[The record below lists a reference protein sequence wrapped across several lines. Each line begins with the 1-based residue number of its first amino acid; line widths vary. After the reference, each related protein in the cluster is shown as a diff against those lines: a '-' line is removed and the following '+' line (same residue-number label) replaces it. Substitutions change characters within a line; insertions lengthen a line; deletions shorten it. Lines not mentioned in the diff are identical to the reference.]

1 MHDRRGVA
9 AVGGLDATRGAVDQA
24 LRRLRFGGV
33 YAILV
38 VILVLGSLLYP
49 GVLTAVNLANVITQA
64 VPLGLTALGMTLVLL
79 TGEIDLS
86 VGSLISIVSV
96 ICANGMEAR
105 NALIAPVIL
114 AAAGAGVAVGLVNGL
129 LTTRLGI
136 PSFIVTLAML
146 LILQGINLVWTSGGP
161 SSTLAPAFGHF
172 SALTA
177 GPLPVGAL
185 VLAAGTAVI
194 WTILNRTVA
203 GRAFHMVG
211 GNPRAAFIAG
221 IPLARMRTLAF
232 ILSGLFAAL
241 AGMFETSYVGSGQ
254 SWLGS
259 GMELTAIAATV
270 IGGTSLFGGRGSA
283 AGALGGA
290 LLLTVI
296 FNLLVISGVP
306 AAFEPVATGAILL
319 VGVAMYQSPDH
330 RSLRDALR
338 HLVRP
343 GPGVARK
350 GGE

>member
-1 MHDRRGVA
+1 MRNRSGVA
-9 AVGGLDATRGAVDQA
+9 ATGGFDPAGAGGGA
-24 LRRLRFGGV
+24 LLRRLRFGGV
-33 YAILV
+33 YAILAFIV
-38 VILVLGSLLYP
+38 LVGAILYP
-49 GVLTAVNLANVITQA
+49 GVLTPVNLANVVTQA
-64 VPLGLTALGMTLVLL
+64 VPLGLTALGMTLVLV

-86 VGSLISIVSV
+86 VGSVISIVSV
-96 ICANGMEAR
+96 ISANGMQAR
-105 NALIAPVIL
+105 DALIAPVLL
-114 AAAGAGVAVGLVNGL
+114 AAAATGVAVGLVNGL

-146 LILQGINLVWTSGGP
+146 LILQGVNLVWTSGGP

-172 SALTA
+172 SALTL

-185 VLAAGTAVI
+185 VLAAGTAAI
-194 WTILNRTVA
+194 WTVLNRTVA
-203 GRAFHMVG
+203 GRALYIVG

-221 IPLARMRTLAF
+221 IPVARMRTLAF
-232 ILSGLFAAL
+232 MLCGLFAAL

-290 LLLTVI
+290 LLLAVI

-306 AAFEPVATGAILL
+306 AAFEPVATGLILL
-319 VGVAMYQSPDH
+319 LGVALYQSPEH
-330 RSLRDALR
+330 HGLRALVR
-338 HLVRP
+338 HLARAGGTRP
-343 GPGVARK
+343 EGR
-350 GGE
+350 